1 MRDLIIND
9 YQPHLKVTGGY
20 LVIGENN
27 YVRGRKFFFFL
38 KRMVDVVISL
48 LVIAFILSWLVPVV
62 GLFII
67 LDSRGPVFF
76 SQVRV
81 GRFGKSFRCYKFR
94 TMYVNI
100 EADFKQAEENDPR
113 ITRIGSFLR
122 RTNLDEFPQFMN
134 VLFGQMSI
142 VGPRPHMY
150 KDCRDFSKVVKEY
163 KFRSLVKPGITG
175 LAQVKGFRGPTETE
189 KSIVERYKWDAF
201 YVKNAGSLMDF
212 RVIAFT
218 AKQTFQQGLKV
229 FGAVQN
235 LFQSEKN
242 RKVAKA
248 ADKSKQMA
256 A

>member
-1 MRDLIIND
+1 MRDMIIND

-20 LVIGENN
+20 LVIGKND
-27 YVRGRKFFFFL
+27 YVRSRKSFFL
-38 KRMVDVVISL
+38 LKRIIDIVISVL
-48 LVIAFILSWLVPVV
+48 IIVFILSWLVPVV
-62 GLFII
+62 GLIII

-76 SQVRV
+76 SQARV
-81 GRFGKSFRCYKFR
+81 GRFGKSFRCLKFR

-113 ITRIGSFLR
+113 ITRVGSFLR
-122 RTNLDEFPQFMN
+122 RTNLDEFPQFIN
-134 VLFGQMSI
+134 VLLGQMSI

-175 LAQVKGFRGPTETE
+175 LAQVKGLRGPTENE

-201 YVKNAGSLMDF
+201 YVKNAGSLMDL

-218 AKQTFQQGLKV
+218 AKQTLKQGLKI
-229 FGAVQN
+229 FTAIQS
-235 LFQSEKN
+235 LFQSEKSS
-242 RKVAKA
+242 KVTKSSA
-248 ADKSKQMA
+248 KSKQMA

>member
-20 LVIGENN
+20 LVLGEED
-27 YVRGRKFFFFL
+27 YVRNRKLFFFL
-38 KRMVDVVISL
+38 KRSIDVIISL
-48 LVIAFILSWLVPVV
+48 LVIVFILSWMVPLV
-62 GLFII
+62 GLMII

-76 SQVRV
+76 SQLRV
-81 GRFGKSFRCYKFR
+81 GRYGKSFKCVKFR

-122 RTNLDEFPQFMN
+122 RTNLDEFPQFIN
-134 VLFGQMSI
+134 VLLGQMSV

-175 LAQVKGFRGPTETE
+175 LAQVKGFRGPTVTE

-201 YVKNAGSLMDF
+201 YVKNAGSAMDL
-212 RVIAFT
+212 RVIVFT
-218 AKQTFQQGLKV
+218 AKQTLKQGFKV
-229 FGAVQN
+229 FSAVQTF
-235 LFQSEKN
+235 FQSEKS
-242 RKVAKA
+242 RKIAKSS
-248 ADKSKQMA
+248 DKSKQMA

>member
-9 YQPHLKVTGGY
+9 HQSHLKVTGGY

-27 YVRGRKFFFFL
+27 YIRSRKFFFLL
-38 KRMVDVVISL
+38 KRMIDIVISL
-48 LVIAFILSWLVPVV
+48 LVIVLILSWLIPIV
-62 GLFII
+62 GLIII

-76 SQVRV
+76 SQARV
-81 GRFGKSFRCYKFR
+81 GRFGKSFRCLKFR

-113 ITRIGSFLR
+113 ITRVGYFLR
-122 RTNLDEFPQFMN
+122 CANLDEFPQFIN
-134 VLFGQMSI
+134 VLLGQMSI

-175 LAQVKGFRGPTETE
+175 LAQVKGLRGPTENE

-201 YVKNAGSLMDF
+201 YVKNAGSLMDL

-218 AKQTFQQGLKV
+218 AKQMFKQGLKV
-229 FGAVQN
+229 FTPINN

-242 RKVAKA
+242 RKAAKSSG
-248 ADKSKQMA
+248 KSKQMA